1 MSKEHVIKNMKA
13 HLKYNVTLEWLMQ
26 FQDIEKV
33 KYLNRAISRKRDC
46 EGFTDDI
53 YMKYIEKFYNDDK
66 FIYLFNQWIKTNDK
80 WIKPSLDHIEAK
92 ANGGKLDI
100 NNLQFISWL
109 ENRTKVDIP
118 LVEWNKIK
126 ENIRYYL

>member
-1 MSKEHVIKNMKA
+1 MKRVFTEEHKIKIS
-13 HLKYNVTLEWLMQ
+13 E
-26 FQDIEKV
+26 
-33 KYLNRAISRKRDC
+33 SRKKLKAN
-46 EGFTDDI
+46 G
-53 YMKYIEKFYNDDK
+53 
-66 FIYLFNQWIKTNDK
+66 W
-80 WIKPSLDHIEAK
+80 KPSLDHIEAK

-126 ENIRYYL
+126 ENIGDYLV